1 MISFQKGFHLPVK
14 FRHCKHFKNAAMCAL
29 SWIALWSAWPAGW
42 LAARTLEFDTNEVTQ
57 PALTVAP
64 DGRSVVFNLLGHL
77 YRLPVTG
84 GDTTQLTF
92 GPYYD
97 SEPAF
102 SPDGTRIAFVSNRD
116 DGSDGTLFL
125 FDIASGKITQL
136 THEFEVGMPAWSADG
151 KTIAYLSYLKREE
164 YPAGQTPGFRGGGP
178 EMSTP
183 HIISAQGGESR
194 QLGEARPYG
203 AIFMLPDGRVI
214 WSVAERAAGA
224 PVSTVIEARTPQ
236 GAVTRLALVP
246 GLIGKAAAL
255 AARGDGLYYI
265 AGGSL
270 QLLTLA
276 NGSSKAVAAYPGNQ
290 ARLATSSDGS
300 AVYAASEAKLWR
312 VALPGGNREALTWRA
327 HVKMEV
333 MEPLVKK
340 WTPPSDKPFPPRAIL
355 SPILSPDG
363 REMIF
368 MAAGSLWEQSM
379 KGGSQARKLFN
390 DTAFQQDP
398 AYSPDG
404 RRLAYVADDHG
415 KRELRVY
422 DFATKQTR
430 ILVTLPGASWPLFP
444 SWSADGKSL
453 VYQRTDQ
460 IADPYRFLRVNAKG
474 GEPVELAETTGEWV
488 GRPNLSADGKTLYF
502 TARINSFSKYANV
515 FRLALNQSGAQPEPV
530 TNLGRHVHDGL
541 VSPDGKWLAFRRNTE
556 IWVARMEPRVLKDA
570 DFRQSS
576 VEGGRS
582 FEFTADSSA
591 IVYSEGRHV
600 WRKPVGG
607 GQAAEIP
614 VRLMLAPAVAPPLL
628 ISHVRVLDVK
638 AGKFSE
644 DESLLIE
651 NRRIRWVGAE
661 TGHSM
666 PANAVHLDG
675 GGRFAIPGLADSH
688 IHSAWANQQIT
699 EDSLIAYGL
708 TSVRDTGGRLDLI
721 NALNDRGDTTL
732 LPVPRY
738 FASGDIFE
746 GRMPLW
752 GDAFLEITS
761 KEEAREYV
769 RRWKDLGAD
778 FIKLYTSL
786 PWYIKSAAAEE
797 AHRIGMPTV
806 GHGLSIEEV
815 TRSIILGFTSLEHD
829 GPGADDRLKLQ
840 AASGVRWDPTRT
852 VAFGFGGER
861 EKLADPATF
870 DTKFRTFIPQDAV
883 NAGLRGRNEPPT
895 NAERAAWKASLRPL
909 LLANQMGVKLLDGT
923 DALMTSIFFGP
934 SMHWE
939 LQFFAEA
946 DIPTRQL
953 LRIATLGNAETVGAA
968 DDLGAIEPG
977 KLGDLVIL
985 DQNPLEDIRNTM
997 KIWRVV
1003 KGGETFDPAH
1013 LR

>member
-1 MISFQKGFHLPVK
+1 MK
-14 FRHCKHFKNAAMCAL
+14 FKYKHFTKNAAVSAL
-29 SWIALWSAWPAGW
+29 SWVAFWSACPMGQ
-42 LAARTLEFDTNEVTQ
+42 LAARTLEFDTTEVTQ
-57 PALTVAP
+57 PALTAAP
-64 DGRSVVFNLLGHL
+64 DGRSIVFNLLGHL
-77 YRLPVTG
+77 YRLPVSG
-84 GDTTQLTF
+84 GQTTQLTF

-97 SEPAF
+97 SEPTL
-102 SPDGTRIAFVSNRD
+102 SPDGARIAFVSSRD
-116 DGSDGTLFL
+116 DGSDGNLFL
-125 FDIASGKITQL
+125 FDIGSGKITQL
-136 THEFEVGMPAWSADG
+136 THEFEVGMPAWSSDG
-151 KTIAYLSYLKREE
+151 KHIAYLSYLKREE

-178 EMSTP
+178 ELSTP
-183 HIISAQGGESR
+183 HTISVQGGVSQ

-214 WSVAERAAGA
+214 WSVTERAPGGT
-224 PVSTVIEARTPQ
+224 VSTAIEARTPQ
-236 GAVTRLALVP
+236 GGATRLASVP

-255 AARGDGLYYI
+255 TPNGTGLYYI

-270 QLLTLA
+270 HLITLA
-276 NGSSKAVAAYPGNQ
+276 NGYSQVVAPYPGNQ
-290 ARLATSSDGS
+290 ARLAAAHDGS
-300 AVYAASEAKLWR
+300 ALYAASGAKLWR
-312 VALPGGNREALTWRA
+312 VPLPSGSREALTWTA

-333 MEPLVKK
+333 AEPLVKK
-340 WTPPSDKPFPPRAIL
+340 WTPPSETPFPPRAVL

-363 REMIF
+363 RHMIF
-368 MAAGSLWEQSM
+368 MAAGSLWEQAM
-379 KGGSQARKLFN
+379 DGGRAQKLFN
-390 DTAFQQDP
+390 DPAFQQDP
-398 AYSPDG
+398 AYSPNG
-404 RRLAYVADDHG
+404 RQLAYIADDHG

-422 DFATKQTR
+422 DFATRQTR
-430 ILVTLPGASWPLFP
+430 TLVTLPGASWPLFP

-460 IADPYRFLRVNAKG
+460 IADPYRFLRVDAQG
-474 GEPVELAETTGEWV
+474 GQPVELTQTTGEWV
-488 GRPNLSADGKTLYF
+488 GRPNLSAGGKTLYF
-502 TARINSFSKYANV
+502 TARINDFSKFANV
-515 FRLALNQSGAQPEPV
+515 FRLALNQPGAQPEPV
-530 TNLGRHVHDGL
+530 TNLDRHVHDGL

-570 DFRQSS
+570 DFRQFS

-591 IVYSEGRHV
+591 VIYSEGRRV

-607 GQAAEIP
+607 GRAIEIP
-614 VRLMLAPAVAPPLL
+614 VRLMLTPAVAPPLL
-628 ISHVRVLDVK
+628 ISHVRLLDVT

-651 NRRIRWVGAE
+651 KGRIRWVGAE
-661 TGHSM
+661 SGHSI
-666 PANAVHLDG
+666 PANVVRLDG

-688 IHSAWANQQIT
+688 VHSAWANQQIT
-699 EDSLIAYGL
+699 EDSLIAYGV
-708 TSVRDTGGRLDLI
+708 TSVRDTGSRLDLI
-721 NALNDRGDTTL
+721 NALKDRGDITL

-746 GRMPLW
+746 GMMPLW
-752 GDAFLEITS
+752 GDAFMEITS

-840 AASGVRWDPTRT
+840 AASGVKWDPTRT

-861 EKLADPATF
+861 EKIDDPATF
-870 DTKFRTFIPQDAV
+870 DTKFRTLIPEDAV
-883 NAGLRGRNEPPT
+883 KAARRGGSRPMT
-895 NAERAAWKASLRPL
+895 AADLAAWKKSLAPL
-909 LLANQMGVKLLDGT
+909 LRASQMGVKLLDGT

-939 LQFFAEA
+939 LEYFADA
-946 DIPTRQL
+946 DIPPKDL
-953 LRIATLGNAETVGAA
+953 LRMATLGNAETVGANA
-968 DDLGAIEPG
+968 DLGTLEAG
-977 KLGDLVIL
+977 KLGDVVIL
-985 DQNPLEDIRNTM
+985 DSNPLEDIRNTM
-997 KIWRVV
+997 RIWRVV
-1003 KGGETFDPAH
+1003 KGGEVFDPA
-1013 LR
+1013 RMR